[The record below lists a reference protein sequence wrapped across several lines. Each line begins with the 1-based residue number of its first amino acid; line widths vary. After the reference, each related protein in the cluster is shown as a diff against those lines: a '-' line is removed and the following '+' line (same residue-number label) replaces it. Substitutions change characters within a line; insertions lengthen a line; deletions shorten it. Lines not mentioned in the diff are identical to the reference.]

1 MRNKKLYYII
11 ITLTIIIVGTF
22 FISQNNASEEEKAV
36 LSFYPGSKRAEL
48 IKEFTD
54 DLFVSLNFPAIK
66 RAYRVDGEIKSFVG
80 SCLGYNGEVEV
91 LAAFNSENDTL
102 LGIRILSHEES
113 MDYAEH
119 IEKDW
124 FLNRFKNLLTD
135 KHLNLVV
142 LDKENHEDIVQVTGA
157 TVSSQAVVTAVNA
170 CLGAYQY
177 ENNNFK
183 MARVPDVV
191 PQEMWQKD
199 INSFAINWED
209 GSVRIDTDELKQY
222 TQLEMDVTLINTTG
236 TETDMRVKGPTLLEV
251 LKKEK
256 IDLSDYAG
264 IGVTGRDG
272 YYTMIDKEK
281 LDVNDVILA
290 WEVDGKVIKDEEK
303 PIRVALP
310 MELGPYWVKMVS
322 NIDLYKEISPKD
334 IENVHMFYALTK
346 DIEPYYYEYYGNKDK
361 SIEVGKIL
369 RKFDEVDQKGFFTMG
384 ASDGLIKNETISLVI
399 QRYFIK
405 IEGDNAPMNISPNFK
420 LGMNV
425 KNMTHF
431 STTKDS
437 VIFPDKMKEVVRT
450 EEIDGVDGLLLE
462 DVLLTAGM
470 RWADE
475 DKFIAVSTGDE
486 KVELSSS
493 DILKCYIVEEDQ
505 TVDLYKENN
514 AIISGLLRIEK
525 NEY

>member
-11 ITLTIIIVGTF
+11 IAITLIIVVTL

-36 LSFYPGSKRAEL
+36 LSFYPEARKAEL
-48 IKEFTD
+48 VKEVTD
-54 DLFVSLNFPAIK
+54 DLFISLNFPAIK
-66 RAYRVDGEIKSFVG
+66 RAYKVDGKIKAYVA
-80 SCLGYNGEVEV
+80 SCLGYNAPVEV
-91 LAAFNSENDTL
+91 LAAFNSGNDTL
-102 LGIRILSHEES
+102 IGVKILSHEES
-113 MDYAEH
+113 LDYAEH
-119 IEKDW
+119 IEKEW
-124 FLNRFKNLLTD
+124 FLDRFRNLLIE
-135 KHLNLVV
+135 KYLNLVV
-142 LDKENHEDIVQVTGA
+142 LDKENPEDIVQVTGA

-177 ENNNFK
+177 QNNNIE
-183 MARVPDVV
+183 MAKVEDVV

-209 GSVRIDTDELKQY
+209 GSVRIDSDELKQY
-222 TQLEMDVTLINTTG
+222 PQLEMDVTLINTTG
-236 TETDMRVKGPTLLEV
+236 TETDMHVKGPTLRDILEQ
-251 LKKEK
+251 EN
-256 IDLSDYAG
+256 INLSDYAG
-264 IGVTGRDG
+264 IGITGRDG
-272 YYTMIDKEK
+272 YYTMIDKDK

-290 WEVDGKVIKDEEK
+290 WEIDGKVIKDEEK
-303 PIRVALP
+303 PVRVALP

-334 IENVHMFYALTK
+334 IDKVHMFYALTK
-346 DIEPYYYEYYGNKDK
+346 DIEPYYYEYYGKKDK

-369 RKFDEVDQKGFFTMG
+369 RKFEDVDQKGFFTMG

-431 STTKDS
+431 STTKDA
-437 VIFPDKMKEVVRT
+437 VIFPEKMKEVVRT
-450 EEIDGVDGLLLE
+450 KKFDGLEGLLLE

-470 RWADE
+470 RWTDN
-475 DKFIAVSTGDE
+475 DKFTAVSTTDE
-486 KVELSSS
+486 KVELSLSEALS
-493 DILKCYIVEEDQ
+493 CYIVAENN
-505 TVDLYKENN
+505 TVNLYKEGNK
-514 AIISGLLRIEK
+514 IITDLLRIEK
-525 NEY
+525 K